1 MSALPSTGIS
11 PALSNKW
18 DTATRRLGDLLDTLI
33 AIRMDIGHGANG
45 VAASPALTPAQLQ
58 EVRAMLDSAVASA
71 KEMFDSI
78 HNSAPAG
85 VLSSLPRDRSMIS
98 TRTAG
103 GGQTLP

>member
-33 AIRMDIGHGANG
+33 AIRMDVGHGPNG
-45 VAASPALTPAQLQ
+45 VAASPALSPAQMQ
-58 EVRAMLDSAVASA
+58 QVRALLDYAVASA

-78 HNSAPAG
+78 HNSAPSG
-85 VLSSLPRDRSMIS
+85 VVSPVPRDRSTIAM
-98 TRTAG
+98 RAAG
-103 GGQTLP
+103 VGQKLS